1 MKDWKQSTSE
11 AAGEQL
17 YWLGRSSWRKW
28 KTIAKD
34 NFARTIEA
42 ETRNF
47 IKKEALNSPGKSPP
61 LSPFLPKLNGQ
72 AMSDQPSNSAT
83 AVKCENSTSDVA
95 PVGGAGSAPV
105 SNNHEGEGGG
115 AAKDKDPDHA
125 FNEDIACCHGKLC
138 PKVVVVTSRM
148 PFLST
153 FGLLDV
159 VTSYCVV
166 DRFVF

>member
-72 AMSDQPSNSAT
+72 AMSDQPPNAAAA

-95 PVGGAGSAPV
+95 PVGVAGSLPV

-138 PKVVVVTSRM
+138 PKVVVTSSIQKTRVKTATRV
-148 PFLST
+148 LT
-153 FGLLDV
+153 
-159 VTSYCVV
+159 
-166 DRFVF
+166 RIRENQEE